1 MNFTGGVC
9 PFDLGL
15 LVPGVATTAPIFLY
29 MANSLCNSEDL
40 DEHTSSLIATSEIR
54 LQLKLL

>member
-1 MNFTGGVC
+1 MNVTGGVW
-9 PFDLGL
+9 PFDFGL

-40 DEHTSSLIATSEIR
+40 DEHTSSLIATSEIAF
-54 LQLKLL
+54 QLKLF